1 MSDPDLKQR
10 FDAAV
15 ASSKNLSERPG
26 NMTLLELYALYK
38 QASNG
43 DAIGE
48 RPNFTDLV
56 GGAKWDAW
64 KKLEGRSGEQAMQEY
79 VELVESLQ

>member
-15 ASSKNLSERPG
+15 ASSKNLNERPD

-38 QASNG
+38 RASNG
-43 DAIGE
+43 DAKGE

-56 GGAKWDAW
+56 RRAKWDAW
-64 KKLEGRSGEQAMQEY
+64 KKLDGRSGEQAMQEY